1 MGIPCHEKHRSSVSV
16 LLLIASRRADWHRTD
31 VKKMFSW
38 GLCGWLLPRVGVAV
52 CQSAPALMLS
62 KVNCALV
69 HGSQCACAPLAS
81 GWPQTLI
88 LSSTTTRTTV
98 CQPHQHQPYPANR
111 FSFPGFRCV
120 SNLDWVVPEL
130 CVSLH
135 HTSYIC
141 PGLLPPC
148 TGVKAGRLHV
158 LIIRPVPKVPTN
170 EANLWQKETG
180 SCLTIIVL
188 ADWYQHRSSP
198 EYTFFF
204 LFDTRHCRHTFPG
217 HSRATSMA
225 VISNFTTLTDCTN
238 DAICAW

>member
-1 MGIPCHEKHRSSVSV
+1 MPVC
-16 LLLIASRRADWHRTD
+16 ARAHVVQGQLCPGARQPVCVCSTGEWVATD
-31 VKKMFSW
+31 S
-38 GLCGWLLPRVGVAV
+38 
-52 CQSAPALMLS
+52 
-62 KVNCALV
+62 
-69 HGSQCACAPLAS
+69 HSQLHHH
-81 GWPQTLI
+81 
-88 LSSTTTRTTV
+88 
-98 CQPHQHQPYPANR
+98 QPHQHQPYPANR

-120 SNLDWVVPEL
+120 SNLDRVVPEL

-204 LFDTRHCRHTFPG
+204 LFDTRHCRRTFPG

-238 DAICAW
+238 DAICA